1 MPRTN
6 RLDWKNAVHHVM
18 ARGMEKGFIF
28 NDDKD
33 RKRFILRLEKCIN
46 QTGVT
51 VYAWALMPNHF
62 HFLIRTGDIPLA
74 KFMQK
79 LLTGHASYFNYKY
92 DRAGHLFQNRY
103 RSILV
108 QADQYLLK
116 LIRYIHLNPLQA
128 GIVTSLEELER
139 YPWTGHIGILFK
151 GLYPWQASEEV
162 LDLLSGHRDEKIT
175 QYIKFI
181 KEDES
186 VPVVSDSELTE
197 GSYLLG
203 SKGLLSLEEAREQKI
218 ANHTQHRILGDI
230 NFARHIYSRI
240 KDQQG
245 SFLRNREHEH
255 EIIDKLLEFT
265 KEYWGVSRTTL
276 ISKGRSRASSRARE
290 FMSYALVNQMGM
302 SLVDT
307 GRILNLSP
315 QGVLSA
321 ARRFRLTNEMMSAIQ
336 RITES

>member
-1 MPRTN
+1 MPRTK
-6 RLDWKNAVHHVM
+6 RLDWKNAVHHVI
-18 ARGMEKGFIF
+18 ARGIEKGSIF
-28 NDDKD
+28 KDDMD
-33 RKRFILRLEKCIN
+33 RKRFISRLEKCVD
-46 QTGVT
+46 QTGIT
-51 VYAWALMPNHF
+51 VYAWALMPNHV
-62 HFLIRTGDIPLA
+62 HFLLRTGDIPLA

-79 LLTGHASYFNYKY
+79 LLTGHANYFNKKY

-108 QADQYLLK
+108 QADRYLLK
-116 LIRYIHLNPLQA
+116 LIRYIHLNPLKA

-139 YPWTGHIGILFK
+139 YPWTGHIGILFE

-162 LDLLSGHRDEKIT
+162 LDLLSDHRSGRIA

-186 VPVVSDSELTE
+186 VQIVSDSELTE

-203 SKGLLSLEEAREQKI
+203 SKGLLSFKEARDQKI
-218 ANHTQHRILGDI
+218 SNRTQYRILGDI
-230 NFARHIYSRI
+230 DFARQIYSKI
-240 KDQQG
+240 KNEQG
-245 SFLRNREHEH
+245 SFLRKREHEH

-265 KEYWGVSRTTL
+265 EEYWGITCTTL
-276 ISKGRSRASSRARE
+276 TSKGRSGNSSRARE
-290 FMSYALVNQMGM
+290 FMSYVLVNQMGM

-307 GRILNLSP
+307 GKVLKLSA

-321 ARRFRLTNEMMSAIQ
+321 SRRFRLTDELKSAIQ
-336 RITES
+336 RITNT